1 MAGAALFPQAAVRG
15 VGAVKDFSD
24 SSLIMRLT
32 RGRGWIGVLGALLV
46 GIVALNVL
54 SLSLSAGSGR
64 LSLQIDELKTEVS
77 ALRAQIDERLSASR
91 VQEEAA
97 RLGLAVPD
105 PKAITYLSAND
116 GNAARL
122 AHMLGTD
129 SFLLAPSL
137 PSSYPANGVSYS
149 VPEAVPTTPTGTTT
163 TPPASTT
170 ATTPTTTAP
179 SLERFE
185 QRQLPDQPATRAP
198 RVARPEA
205 SASKGASDA
214 ADRPPTRPPLL
225 RFPADLL
232 LRPRRSFW
240 LQGVKGGSLSAE
252 ARSQQVTRVTIPGE
266 RGRVLDRNGKVLAAS
281 EDAADVIATPYQVE
295 NPAQTALR
303 LHEVLGRADDGP
315 AQCALRSQLRLR
327 LSRSQGGCRRRRQGR
342 EAPHHR
348 HLDGPRQQAGS
359 TRRASSPR
367 R

>member
-1 MAGAALFPQAAVRG
+1 MAGVALFPQAAVRG

-122 AHMLGTD
+122 AHLLGTD

-149 VPEAVPTTPTGTTT
+149 APEALPTTPTGTTT

-179 SLERFE
+179 TS
-185 QRQLPDQPATRAP
+185 
-198 RVARPEA
+198 
-205 SASKGASDA
+205 S
-214 ADRPPTRPPLL
+214 
-225 RFPADLL
+225 
-232 LRPRRSFW
+232 
-240 LQGVKGGSLSAE
+240 GSNS
-252 ARSQQVTRVTIPGE
+252 
-266 RGRVLDRNGKVLAAS
+266 
-281 EDAADVIATPYQVE
+281 
-295 NPAQTALR
+295 
-303 LHEVLGRADDGP
+303 
-315 AQCALRSQLRLR
+315 
-327 LSRSQGGCRRRRQGR
+327 
-342 EAPHHR
+342 
-348 HLDGPRQQAGS
+348 
-359 TRRASSPR
+359 ASSPTTSNSGTSGGSTGGVGL
-367 R
+367 

>member
-77 ALRAQIDERLSASR
+77 AFRAQIDERLSASR
-91 VQEEAA
+91 VEEEAA

-149 VPEAVPTTPTGTTT
+149 APEALPTTPTGTTT
-163 TPPASTT
+163 TPPASVT
-170 ATTPTTTAP
+170 ATTPTATAP
-179 SLERFE
+179 S
-185 QRQLPDQPATRAP
+185 PSGSN
-198 RVARPEA
+198 
-205 SASKGASDA
+205 SAST
-214 ADRPPTRPPLL
+214 PTT
-225 RFPADLL
+225 
-232 LRPRRSFW
+232 SNS
-240 LQGVKGGSLSAE
+240 GTSGGS
-252 ARSQQVTRVTIPGE
+252 T
-266 RGRVLDRNGKVLAAS
+266 
-281 EDAADVIATPYQVE
+281 
-295 NPAQTALR
+295 
-303 LHEVLGRADDGP
+303 
-315 AQCALRSQLRLR
+315 
-327 LSRSQGGCRRRRQGR
+327 GGVG
-342 EAPHHR
+342 
-348 HLDGPRQQAGS
+348 L
-359 TRRASSPR
+359 
-367 R
+367 